1 MIETNR
7 KVDIRVIKTKKA
19 IREAV
24 LQLLGD
30 KTIDDI
36 SITELAEVAQINRK
50 TFYNYYQHPYQI
62 LDELEGELAE
72 EFVSAINAS
81 DWDDW
86 YDGQSFDFHK
96 IFSCVTRSVQEN
108 KETYRHLLK
117 IKKTSDIMVKIE
129 NRLKVEAIEYFS
141 RYLNIDKEF
150 IVMIMEYVI
159 SGMFGVYRK
168 WFSDGQQVPADEVAK
183 NIGIISLGGINAL
196 LQAYNIDIK
205 LGSLEF

>member
-62 LDELEGELAE
+62 LDELEAELAE
-72 EFVSAINAS
+72 EFVAAINAS

-86 YDGQSFDFHK
+86 YDGHSFDFHK

-117 IKKTSDIMVKIE
+117 IKKTSDIMIKIE
-129 NRLKVEAIEYFS
+129 NRLKIEAIEYFS
-141 RYLNIDKEF
+141 QYLNVDQEF

-159 SGMFGVYRK
+159 SGMFAVYRK
-168 WFSDGQQVPADEVAK
+168 WFSDGQRVSADEVSK
-183 NIGIISLGGINAL
+183 KLGVMSIACVNAL
-196 LQAYNIDIK
+196 MDTYHVDLK
-205 LGSLEF
+205 RWEF